1 MSSNGYIIERGF
13 VSGWDKEFANPTRPW
28 TLELSETDEFMQ
40 HERWVTIQSIME
52 EIFFKTEQPIM
63 LEYLI
68 GSLAGL
74 CWENVLLCARD
85 AVEAHFKKQGIT
97 GMGKTARWLL
107 LQARG
112 LPIAVDPDSGI
123 NLKTLASPRNPLG
136 NQH

>member
-1 MSSNGYIIERGF
+1 M
-13 VSGWDKEFANPTRPW
+13 V
-28 TLELSETDEFMQ
+28 LQ
-40 HERWVTIQSIME
+40 
-52 EIFFKTEQPIM
+52 M

-112 LPIAVDPDSGI
+112 LPIAVDPDSNI
-123 NLKTLASPRNPLG
+123 DLEAIPPPNNPLG
-136 NQH
+136 NRH